1 MGALVTRQ
9 IGGRDVLVDSDSG
22 KAQLRDGNSGNIV
35 EIATADLADVLGGGG
50 YDLAERGDVK
60 QYEQAGK
67 PLQAA
72 AEGVGRGVF
81 QGALAIPKIA
91 TKLGS
96 AAIGAEDPLQN
107 ITGASTVADAV
118 GIYNELSGQGTAEQG
133 SRVYGEDAAARAEA
147 NPFASGV
154 GTLGGQLIGGGG
166 VMGAGRM
173 AGGLVAGRVASAGV
187 AAATEGAIWGG
198 SQATED
204 AAIADVPLTAGKM
217 LSSIGLGAFLGGG
230 IGLTAGAI
238 GRRLAGSSG
247 IADDVAGR
255 LGGKADDVAEV
266 AAGRPAAAGRAADD
280 AAQAAPRPT
289 AGRVADD
296 VAGQPSVSAAADD
309 VANGANGDR
318 VINWLTDVRDESIF
332 KAVTDARPSDVVKLQ
347 KKYGLT
353 RDAVKEVS
361 DTLRTYEDDA
371 GNKLFETLGKAE
383 DYAPKLRQ
391 AVDETGAKIG
401 ALRQRVDDLA
411 SPDIKSVLTRVDD
424 DVIAPLLRSD
434 DMTERAMAERL
445 KGEMDA
451 FRPVGDAVNDN
462 ASLPAGYLRLDR
474 FRQKIA
480 GRAGYGSALKTESEA
495 AYSKLLRK
503 LERTIDSE
511 LDETAKGVLTGEELT
526 DYLALQKTNRALR
539 SARDISELRSG
550 HNVGMRTFGMSDN
563 QAGQAGAVIGTL
575 MTGGVGGL
583 AIGAASMVG
592 NKLLRTYG
600 RGVAATVADRLS
612 TSLDRKIAARIDGFF
627 RTSIN
632 SQAFD
637 LAIDKGIARVNSEGV
652 RAAAAEGVAAATGAA
667 KSGTRRA
674 ARAVSSA
681 FMGRE
686 TTVAAAY
693 EKRVAEVR
701 QANNNFGQGVREAV
715 ATKLGDMPTV
725 APKLTMAI
733 TNGATRAL
741 NYLAS
746 QIPGA
751 AEKPSPLQPGKKIPI
766 SEYEM
771 AKFARIYAAVDNPLT
786 VLDDLERG
794 KVTFEQVDALKAAW
808 PEVYEDIRKHVLE
821 RIIMQDVKGK
831 PLSYNAKAQLDIFLS
846 LNGAGEPTLSTEFGA
861 KVDGLRTQQ
870 AQQQQQTPQAKP
882 AQASQSPER
891 FKSADDSLARKWSN

>member
-9 IGGRDVLVDSDSG
+9 IGGRDVLVDSDTG
-22 KAQLRDGNSGNIV
+22 KVQLRDGNSGNIV
-35 EIATADLADVLGGGG
+35 EISTADLADVLGGGG
-50 YDLAERGDVK
+50 YDIAERGDVK

-96 AAIGAEDPLQN
+96 AAIGAEDPLQG
-107 ITGASTVADAV
+107 ITGASTVSDAV
-118 GIYNELSGQGTAEQG
+118 GIFDELSGRGTAEQG
-133 SRVYGEDAAARAEA
+133 ARVYGEDAEARAEA

-166 VMGAGRM
+166 VMGAGKL

-217 LSSIGLGAFLGGG
+217 LASMGLGAFLGGG

-255 LGGKADDVAEV
+255 LGGKADDVAEA
-266 AAGRPAAAGRAADD
+266 AAGGPAAAGRVADD

-309 VANGANGDR
+309 VVNGDR
-318 VINWLTDVRDESIF
+318 VIDWLTDFRDESVF
-332 KAVTDARPSDVVKLQ
+332 KAVTNTRPADVVKLRKQ
-347 KKYGLT
+347 YGLT
-353 RDAVKEVS
+353 RNAVKEVS

-371 GNKLFETLGKAE
+371 GNKLFQTLGKTE

-401 ALRQRVDDLA
+401 ALRKRVDDLA
-411 SPDIKSVLTRVDD
+411 SPDIKSILAKIDD
-424 DVIAPLLRSD
+424 EVIAPLQLSD

-451 FRPVGDAVNDN
+451 FRPTGDAANDN

-474 FRQKIA
+474 FRQKIG

-495 AYSKLLRK
+495 AYSKQLQK
-503 LERTIDSE
+503 LERAIDSE

-526 DYLALQKTNRALR
+526 EYLGLQKTNRALR
-539 SARDISELRSG
+539 SARDISELRTG

-637 LAIDKGIARVNSEGV
+637 LAIDKGIARINSEGV

-681 FMGRE
+681 FMGKE

-715 ATKLGDMPTV
+715 ATKLGDMPST

-741 NYLAS
+741 NYLAT

-771 AKFARIYAAVDNPLT
+771 AKFARVYAAVDNPLT

-794 KVTFEQVDALKAAW
+794 KVTFEQVDAIKAAW

-861 KVDGLRTQQ
+861 KVDGLRSQQ
-870 AQQQQQTPQAKP
+870 AQQQQQTPPAKP
-882 AQASQSPER
+882 AQAQQSPER
-891 FKSADDSLARKWSN
+891 FKSADASLTRNWSN